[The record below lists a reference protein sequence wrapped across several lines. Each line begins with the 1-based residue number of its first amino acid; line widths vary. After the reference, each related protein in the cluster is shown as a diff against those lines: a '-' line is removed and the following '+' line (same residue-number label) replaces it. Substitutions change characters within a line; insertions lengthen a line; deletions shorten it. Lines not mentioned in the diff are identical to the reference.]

1 MSSSEQSSGRLVRF
15 ITFRRCHRVPR
26 LEQTSISCAFHFTS
40 EFSDSTIEELCLR
53 SGSHPPKTAEG
64 RAPQLDREARDSFS
78 HPTQRSVRSTR
89 KSPPFRKERERIDW
103 IRAKARFELSML
115 LVRTKT
121 AGQKGA
127 FAHDDYRM

>member
-1 MSSSEQSSGRLVRF
+1 M
-15 ITFRRCHRVPR
+15 I
-26 LEQTSISCAFHFTS
+26 
-40 EFSDSTIEELCLR
+40 
-53 SGSHPPKTAEG
+53 
-64 RAPQLDREARDSFS
+64 
-78 HPTQRSVRSTR
+78 
-89 KSPPFRKERERIDW
+89 SPPFPKSRKSGAAVFGERERKIKTKGRPAPEKVPTLRKERERIDW

>member
-1 MSSSEQSSGRLVRF
+1 MDSADARQVLSFSG
-15 ITFRRCHRVPR
+15 TGDEKETRRCMSPR
-26 LEQTSISCAFHFTS
+26 LPT
-40 EFSDSTIEELCLR
+40 L
-53 SGSHPPKTAEG
+53 
-64 RAPQLDREARDSFS
+64 ARN
-78 HPTQRSVRSTR
+78 
-89 KSPPFRKERERIDW
+89 KGARIDW

>member
-1 MSSSEQSSGRLVRF
+1 MGFWRNPFGRENRNNYFDRQREKTCV
-15 ITFRRCHRVPR
+15 
-26 LEQTSISCAFHFTS
+26 SN
-40 EFSDSTIEELCLR
+40 ST
-53 SGSHPPKTAEG
+53 G
-64 RAPQLDREARDSFS
+64 D
-78 HPTQRSVRSTR
+78 
-89 KSPPFRKERERIDW
+89 KSPSLIIDW